1 MARKILK
8 ISSVLVLVMILI
20 FSILV
25 AMKLVKN
32 GRKGNVQET
41 ETEETSEVGFYNATD
56 DGRAL
61 VRNLNSEEM
70 SKEDVLGSIR
80 YYGGVVSDEFISE
93 LYSLYGVELSSIT
106 KIEVDADDLSDK
118 DYLEVHDYD
127 NLDFKST
134 SVERCVFINSL
145 RVVGLLDD
153 CILLLQYIGGGE
165 PMYIVYDYSDVLYT
179 VENIGLYSCGDIVNV
194 VVDKENTIVKEIEG
208 VIVLIT
214 KG

>member
-41 ETEETSEVGFYNATD
+41 ESEETSEVGFYNATD

-134 SVERCVFINSL
+134 SVESCVFINSL
-145 RVVGLLDD
+145 RVVGLFDD

-179 VENIGLYSCGDIVNV
+179 VENTGLYSCGDIVNV

>member
-41 ETEETSEVGFYNATD
+41 ETEETSEVGFYNA
-56 DGRAL
+56 
-61 VRNLNSEEM
+61 N
-70 SKEDVLGSIR
+70 
-80 YYGGVVSDEFISE
+80 YGGVVSDEFISE

-179 VENIGLYSCGDIVNV
+179 VENTGLYSCGDIVNV